1 MVSSKVSCR
10 LAMFPVSLVRNHG
23 RNLGNFR
30 RNAALDAGFSGFLPW
45 KQFPGRKHGSFLTVS
60 CQGAGAGRPIL

>member
-1 MVSSKVSCR
+1 MVSSKVSC
-10 LAMFPVSLVRNHG
+10 LGQMFPISWVRNRR

-30 RNAALDAGFSGFLPW
+30 RNTALDAGLSGFLPW

-60 CQGAGAGRPIL
+60 YWGAGAGRAIL